1 MLATIDQ
8 TVRTLPLFAN
18 VADAVFRPLLRAA
31 YDQVIPPH
39 VTIVQ
44 EGAPADFLHIV
55 VEGMVELYGT
65 ANGREATMAV
75 VRPVSTFILAACVKD
90 APYLMSARTLQ
101 RSRILLIPSEN
112 VRAAI
117 ISDNQFAV
125 NAIQDLAGGFRGMVR
140 HTKNL
145 KLRNTRERIAAY
157 LLRQSRLLGN
167 AAGFILPVEKRL
179 IASYMGMTPENL
191 SRAFK
196 SLADDGCKI
205 SGHRVVIT
213 DRKRFEALPRL
224 SPLLDGPD
232 QEAQASGVSLPM
244 SEADT

>member
-18 VADAVFRPLLRAA
+18 VADTVFRSLLRAA

-213 DRKRFEALPRL
+213 DRKRFEALAGL

>member
-18 VADAVFRPLLRAA
+18 VPDAVFRPLLRAA

-213 DRKRFEALPRL
+213 DRKRFEALAGL